1 MSVLV
6 KMYYG
11 ELIYNLIAKETSTIK
26 DLLTKAEIQED
37 VVVFTGSSEEVN
49 KTPIIDLSKTLRDY
63 NMWFLEKS
71 YVAYLTVYNKTDNY
85 NKELYQLYLEV
96 AKEII

>member
-6 KMYYG
+6 KLYYG

-71 YVAYLTVYNKTDNY
+71 YVADLTVYNKTDNY
-85 NKELYQLYLEV
+85 NKELYELYLEV